1 MYTTTLFIFK
11 NIEIYSDKYTKQTVS
26 FSDGASFLEEEENN
40 QYSSKWIKQRMKRVR
55 TTIKRKEEQD
65 DENLEICKVK

>member
-1 MYTTTLFIFK
+1 MYTITLFIFK

-40 QYSSKWIKQRMKRVR
+40 
-55 TTIKRKEEQD
+55 
-65 DENLEICKVK
+65 